1 MDKYSKFNWLQWIS
15 YKVNLSIFNSFL
27 FLIVF
32 IEFVVIFITFNEQLT
47 ILFSNQFHIVQS
59 IPGLQTT
66 QGNGGGQQQN
76 VVMMQPQSNLTS
88 VTSSPVGATNVS
100 NALVQS
106 VPNGTNGIQTMANAQ
121 DSQPITITN
130 AQGQQITV
138 IPTQA
143 LQQLR
148 PANANIIQMPNMSGL
163 QAIPVQNIPGLG
175 NVQVKRLFFSFS
187 RKKNAFNLYLIY
199 VNRWFL
205 RVHSMETMFLLHF
218 KLQIFLKHISNK
230 HSNLSKSNR
239 NHIKMPNLK
248 PMHIKINRWVEQF
261 IKWRTKFFKCLLA
274 FTAASTNISS
284 SANCIATNDHI
295 NATNSSTY

>member
-1 MDKYSKFNWLQWIS
+1 MNQLQGKFVNFQFCSFNIS
-15 YKVNLSIFNSFL
+15 IE
-27 FLIVF
+27 LIV
-32 IEFVVIFITFNEQLT
+32 ILIIFNEQFIT
-47 ILFSNQFHIVQS
+47 LFSNQFHIVQS
-59 IPGLQTT
+59 IPGLQTA

-106 VPNGTNGIQTMANAQ
+106 VPNGSNGIQTMANAQ

-148 PANANIIQMPNMSGL
+148 PANANIIQVPNMSGL

-175 NVQVKRLFFSFS
+175 NVQVKSFF
-187 RKKNAFNLYLIY
+187 
-199 VNRWFL
+199 
-205 RVHSMETMFLLHF
+205 
-218 KLQIFLKHISNK
+218 
-230 HSNLSKSNR
+230 
-239 NHIKMPNLK
+239 
-248 PMHIKINRWVEQF
+248 
-261 IKWRTKFFKCLLA
+261 FF
-274 FTAASTNISS
+274 F
-284 SANCIATNDHI
+284 
-295 NATNSSTY
+295 